1 MNFHI
6 LWGAFSL
13 YTTKRMFYNKT
24 EVINMANKLA
34 EVLLFIKDYPHQYS
48 PSVREIAEGVGL
60 SSPATV
66 QRYLYLLEQQ
76 GLLRMSLTVREQSE

>member
-1 MNFHI
+1 
-6 LWGAFSL
+6 
-13 YTTKRMFYNKT
+13 
-24 EVINMANKLA
+24 MANKLA
-34 EVLLFIKDYPHQYS
+34 EVLMFIKDYPHQYS

-76 GLLRMSLTVREQSE
+76 GYITHEPNCPRTIRVVK